1 MQLYSSI
8 LLGSLLATSLTNNVS
23 SFNSFSEIL
32 HQSNSNQQRLFSQPL
47 LGKPDCINRKDSP
60 VPGCGRRDD

>member
-8 LLGSLLATSLTNNVS
+8 LLGSLLATSLINNVS

-32 HQSNSNQQRLFSQPL
+32 HQSDSNQQRLFSQAQL
-47 LGKPDCINRKDSP
+47 EKPDCINSRESP
-60 VPGCGRRDD
+60 VPGCGRRGD